1 MRQNGVN
8 FRGVIATMRIVTRGI
23 PVLVAILLS
32 CCASGSGPKESVPRL
47 PPGREEIA
55 TSNQSPVDGKSRE
68 APRISAIQ
76 LEDLFQLREEG
87 SVLLVDVRPAF
98 FFRLGHIP
106 GAYNL
111 PLKTFDT
118 GVNSFLQNLEGARS
132 SGRKIVIYC
141 ADLNCP
147 DSLTTARKLAR
158 MGYSTSVYR
167 GGWKEWRSAGL

>member
-1 MRQNGVN
+1 M
-8 FRGVIATMRIVTRGI
+8 TMIRIGI
-23 PVLVAILLS
+23 CGAAVLVAILLAS
-32 CCASGSGPKESVPRL
+32 CAGGSGEKQSVRRL
-47 PPGREEIA
+47 PPDKEEIG
-55 TSNQSPVDGKSRE
+55 TSTRAPVDGNSRGL
-68 APRISAIQ
+68 PRISAIQ

-87 SVLLVDVRPAF
+87 TVLLVDVRPAF

-106 GAYNL
+106 GAFNL

-118 GVNSFLQNLEGARS
+118 GVRSFLRDLEGARS

-141 ADLNCP
+141 ADKNCP